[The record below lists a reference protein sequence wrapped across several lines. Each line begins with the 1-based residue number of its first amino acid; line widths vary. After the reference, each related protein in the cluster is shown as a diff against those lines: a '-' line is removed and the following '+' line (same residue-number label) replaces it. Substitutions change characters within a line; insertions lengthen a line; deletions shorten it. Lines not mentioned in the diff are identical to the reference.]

1 MTINGNLELTLKTK
15 LFETA
20 YVRAILDKLR
30 TFLELEKT
38 ATVTITEEKRFTYSI
53 FTVKASI
60 NKA

>member
-38 ATVTITEEKRFTYSI
+38 ATVTITEEKRLTYSI

>member
-1 MTINGNLELTLKTK
+1 LTINGNLELTLKTK